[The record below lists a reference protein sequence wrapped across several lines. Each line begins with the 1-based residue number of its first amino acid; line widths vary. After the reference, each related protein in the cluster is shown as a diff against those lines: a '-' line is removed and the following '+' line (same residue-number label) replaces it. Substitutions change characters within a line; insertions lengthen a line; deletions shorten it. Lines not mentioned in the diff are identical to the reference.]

1 MSERSIP
8 QKHVK
13 ERIAALGRMKVV
25 TLRNLYKEEFGR
37 ETASRNPVFLRK
49 RLAARLLEQAKAGK
63 LPTRPGRERD
73 PRIPPAGT
81 VLRRKHEGVT
91 HEVTVLDDGFRHGG
105 KTYGSLST
113 LAKAIT
119 GVVWN
124 GYGFFQRALR
134 EAQE

>member
-1 MSERSIP
+1 
-8 QKHVK
+8 
-13 ERIAALGRMKVV
+13 MKVV
-25 TLRNLYKEEFGR
+25 TLRHLYKEEFGR
-37 ETASRNPVFLRK
+37 ETASRNLGFLRK
-49 RLAARLLEQAKAGK
+49 RLATHLLEKAKAGGG
-63 LPTRPGRERD
+63 PGRGGRDRD
-73 PRIPPAGT
+73 PRIPPPGT
-81 VLRRKHEGVT
+81 VLLRKHDGVT